1 MTNNSTDVAITP
13 EIWETLEKLSSAPS
27 DYGLMRELVH
37 NFLSVGRNDDAL
49 YYLSLLILNEPTVDD
64 YLLSGNLLHERN
76 ELLQAE
82 RHYLQAIELDP
93 GSELAYSRLIDYS
106 FNQFKLIK
114 AKFYCHKILEINPN
128 NHKYRNLLSYIYFA
142 LGMVNTGV
150 VTLKQL
156 LVERKEQGELKP
168 GDISSL
174 IFFQAH
180 DFYSSRPEMLDVA
193 DSFKECLYKILP
205 PKCINFF
212 ETFAKDRFLKR
223 QQKKLKIAFVF
234 PFSKTSIAPFLLDL
248 LKNRDQ
254 NAFEYYCFHTH
265 EYGDYVAMGISK
277 NCDKYFNLAQL
288 DDFEAAKLIFESEI
302 DILIDMRAHVPLNR
316 LGIFVYKPAPIQIS
330 FYDYIE
336 PIGLPQIDYIINN
349 AEWASGNSPD
359 PREMPDLLLPIFPL
373 YFPLPQFNAG
383 ELVKDSNA
391 PIIFAS
397 FNRFEKVNDV
407 VIKVWAKLLNLK
419 PDSTLL
425 LQADIFQDTDCQ
437 DYAKELFQNHG
448 IKPER
453 LIFKK
458 KQAHKDFLK
467 AINKVDIALSPF
479 PFPGVTTSFYTLS
492 QGVPVIVMD
501 VPQNKASKAAV
512 SLLKELGLDEFIAS
526 TEDEYVSKAIYYS
539 DRELLEKYKP
549 IIKERLAN
557 ADFTNP
563 AKFQKHFETLLQNVW
578 EKHKMEY
585 LGAELKN

>member
-1 MTNNSTDVAITP
+1 MTNDTVVTITP

-27 DYGLMRELVH
+27 DYGLVRELVH
-37 NFLSVGRNDDAL
+37 NFLSVGRNDEAL
-49 YYLSLLILNEPTVDD
+49 YYLNLLILNEPTVND

-114 AKFYCHKILEINPN
+114 AKSYCHKILEINPN

-156 LVERKEQGELKP
+156 LVERKEQGELRP
-168 GDISSL
+168 SDISSL

-180 DFYSSRPEMLDVA
+180 DFYSSRPERLDA
-193 DSFKECLYKILP
+193 ANSFKECIYETVP

-223 QQKKLKIAFVF
+223 QQRKLKIGYVF
-234 PFSKTSIAPFLLDL
+234 PFSKISIAPFFLDL

-254 NAFEYYCFHTH
+254 DAFEYYCFHTH

-277 NCDKYFNLAQL
+277 NCDKYFGLADL
-288 DDFEAAKLIFESEI
+288 NDFEAAKLIFESEI
-302 DILIDMRAHVPLNR
+302 DILIDMRAHVSGHR
-316 LGIFVYKPAPIQIS
+316 LGVFLFKPAPIQIS
-330 FYDYIE
+330 FYDCIE

-349 AEWASGNSPD
+349 AEWASGNSND
-359 PREMPDLLLPIFPL
+359 PREMPNLPLPIFPL
-373 YFPLPQFNAG
+373 YFPLPQFSPKT
-383 ELVKDSNA
+383 LTKDSNA

-407 VIKVWAKLLNLK
+407 VVKVWAKLLNLK
-419 PDSTLL
+419 PDSKLL

-448 IKPER
+448 VGPER
-453 LIFKK
+453 LIFAK
-458 KQAHKDFLK
+458 KQAQKDFLNT
-467 AINKVDIALSPF
+467 INTIDLGLSPF

-501 VPQNKASKAAV
+501 IPGKNASKAAV

-549 IIKERLAN
+549 IIRERLAN

-585 LGAELKN
+585 LCAELKN